1 MREPCKESINI
12 NRRRFKSNRKWDK
25 KTIKTIKKIKKK
37 YENREKQKLKEYEEQ
52 NGAVAT
58 TFFDELETTGLWLAF
73 YKKSLKC
80 PSIQVKKEIERKE
93 NIRLKMV
100 SVSTM
105 RENVLRKNRKKR
117 IGYKSRKKRKKRR
130 RKRKTK
136 KNR

>member
-1 MREPCKESINI
+1 M
-12 NRRRFKSNRKWDK
+12 
-25 KTIKTIKKIKKK
+25 
-37 YENREKQKLKEYEEQ
+37 KEYEEQ
-52 NGAVAT
+52 NGAVSV
-58 TFFDELETTGLWLAF
+58 TFFDELETTGRWLDF

-130 RKRKTK
+130 RKSK
-136 KNR
+136 KK

>member
-1 MREPCKESINI
+1 MMEPCEESINI

-25 KTIKTIKKIKKK
+25 KTIKTIKKTIKK

-52 NGAVAT
+52 NGAVSV
-58 TFFDELETTGLWLAF
+58 TFFDELETTGRWLDF

-136 KNR
+136 KK